1 MEPKLDLTKTYAI
14 VLEGGGAKGSYEIGV
29 WKALE
34 EMGVKYNAV
43 AGTSVGALNG
53 ALMTMRDLPRA
64 IEAWSSIRLDK
75 VIDYDEED
83 EENLKKMVSGD
94 IGLDNIQDVL
104 KQAFG
109 VIRDRGLDVAPLR
122 AWVHEVVDSKRVK
135 ESDVRLF
142 VETVSITDRKGL
154 EVCVNDLEEEE
165 IYDMLLASAYHPAF
179 RLEKLGGKLSTDGG
193 FIDNLPVDALVENG
207 YKDII
212 AVRLPG
218 GMGWERK
225 FKLPDDVNVWYIE
238 SEADL
243 GGVLNFVPEQAQR
256 DMTIGYYDAWRD
268 LCGLFGRKYYVERS
282 MTERE
287 AFSQIIERYLR
298 KTPDISLRDLCEKEL
313 PRMAKALEIEGDY
326 YDLFI
331 ALLEVA
337 AEERGIDPF
346 RFYGDRELL
355 AEVRAALNKEK
366 EEAAAD
372 AGTEQA
378 AEEKKEEELC
388 AAAE

>member
-104 KQAFG
+104 RQAFD

-179 RLEKLGGKLSTDGG
+179 RLEKLGGKLYTDGG
-193 FIDNLPVDALVENG
+193 FIDNLPVDALVNNG

-225 FKLPDDVNVWYIE
+225 FDLPDDVNIWYIE

-268 LCGLFGRKYYVERS
+268 LCGLYGKQYYIERS

-287 AFSQIIERYLR
+287 ALAQIIDRYMR
-298 KTPDISLRDLCEKEL
+298 KTPDFPLRELCEKEL
-313 PRMAKALEIEGDY
+313 PRLAKALEVEGDY
-326 YDLFI
+326 YELFL
-331 ALLEVA
+331 ALLEVTA
-337 AEERGIDPF
+337 AERGIDPF

-355 AEVRAALNKEK
+355 EAVVAARIKA
-366 EEAAAD
+366 EEAASAES
-372 AGTEQA
+372 AEEPA
-378 AEEKKEEELC
+378 AEEKKETVG